1 MHNAKKAKPRSL
13 AKADRALPNM
23 ETYFLAKRSGLFQPG
38 QPFILAFAVPS
49 KKPEKPKGK
58 PK

>member
-1 MHNAKKAKPRSL
+1 MAHVKKAKLPVPKQGGRV
-13 AKADRALPNM
+13 PNM

-49 KKPEKPKGK
+49 KKPVEPKGRRK
-58 PK
+58 

>member
-1 MHNAKKAKPRSL
+1 MPKGRKGKNRSPV
-13 AKADRALPNM
+13 KADQPNM

-49 KKPEKPKGK
+49 KKPEKPKEK